1 GVFLREFSG
10 MISKRFMLVASLGL
24 LAMIAAPAT
33 FAAPAPTRWVNDD
46 KPVVT
51 APGQNCNKP
60 GYNTIQSAI
69 NASAPGDTVRVCAGN
84 YAGAIV
90 DRAVK
95 LDGDHGAIIDSGP
108 ISHGILRTAFQFNM
122 SQLPARPGSG
132 ATIQGFTIVGATQFG
147 ADDGML
153 DFGVFSRGTDNVTVY
168 RNDFSDLLQSI
179 TDWNGTNWDISHNDI
194 ADPWTRC
201 GGGIGILV
209 GGFDGTT
216 AVTGNSVAHND
227 VHGTLQVSP
236 TDCGGYSGTG
246 IVLYSDHR
254 SGRPGALTIT
264 DTTVEKNDV
273 DLTSDTP
280 GVVDV
285 TALELTVA
293 GSTAPV
299 ISGNLISKNKLGG
312 APGYGIV
319 VSDGSQNNVLEHN
332 HVKGATVFS
341 CEDDSV
347 GTGTAGTAN
356 TWDKNKGDSPSLPAG
371 ICD

>member
-1 GVFLREFSG
+1 MV
-10 MISKRFMLVASLGL
+10 SKRYMLVASLGL
-24 LAMIAAPAT
+24 LAMLAAPAT

-46 KPVVT
+46 KPVVST
-51 APGQNCNKP
+51 PGQNCNKP
-60 GYNTIQSAI
+60 GYNTIQDAI
-69 NASAPGDTVRVCAGN
+69 NASAPGDTIRVCAGN
-84 YAGAIV
+84 YSGAIV
-90 DRAVK
+90 DRVVNIS
-95 LDGDHGAIIDSGP
+95 GDNGAIIDSGP
-108 ISHGILRTAFQFNM
+108 FSHPGVFRAAFQFNM
-122 SQLPARPGSG
+122 AQLATRPGSG
-132 ATIQGFTIVGATQFG
+132 ATIQGFTILGATQFTG
-147 ADDGML
+147 VDDGML

-168 RNDFSDLLQSI
+168 RNSFSDLLQAV
-179 TDWNGTNWDISHNDI
+179 TDWNGTNWDISFNDI

-216 AVTGNSVAHND
+216 AVTGNSIAHND

-246 IVLYSDHR
+246 IVLFSDHR
-254 SGRPGALTIT
+254 FGRPGALTVT

-273 DLTSDTP
+273 DLASDTP

-285 TALELTVA
+285 TDLELTVA

-299 ISGNLISKNKLGG
+299 ITGNLISKNHLGG

-319 VSDGSQNNVLEHN
+319 VSEGSQNNLLEHN
-332 HVKGATVFS
+332 HVTGATVFS